1 MCARDHDFSMINILV
16 VDVGTSSM
24 RGTLFGQDGG
34 ILMGTQ
40 STYQSEFPAEFLV
53 EQDPHSWEGALLYV
67 AAEAVKWTSANGQS
81 IHAISL
87 TAQRSS
93 AIPLDRAGSPLRK
106 AIMWQ
111 DTRSSEICRSLG
123 NHTAEIFSRTGL
135 RISPV
140 MAAPK
145 FAWLK
150 QHERS
155 IYQSAHKLAVIS
167 DYLLFLMTGN
177 FVTDE
182 TYGSRTLLMNLKTR
196 TWDSDLIRLFDLD
209 ERKLCSLVKPGSIVG
224 NTTETFKARTGIP
237 SGTPVIS
244 AGGDQQCAALG
255 AGIGIRDVFQITS
268 GTGSY
273 IVAASIESMLDP
285 KMRFL
290 CSAAAIPDRFIVESS
305 ILTASALY
313 SWAANVFYGLSIY
326 DASALKRL
334 AEDAALSPV
343 GANGVIMHPYPQ
355 GRGTPDWNSA
365 ATGSFA
371 NITLATTR
379 GDLVRA
385 VLEGIAAEIAEN
397 LEILLDNAGPDTR
410 LFLAGGLT
418 NLPLFNQIQADTYHR
433 PVWLPRN
440 KETTSLGAWISAAVT
455 MGAYGSYES
464 AFDMA
469 TCNSEA
475 EKYEPIPKNVS
486 VYRCLRIEKER
497 LYRALVNADY
507 YGPKA
512 ELRPPPGGEK

>member
-1 MCARDHDFSMINILV
+1 MINFLV
-16 VDVGTSSM
+16 VDGGTSSM
-24 RGTLFGQDGG
+24 RGTLFGQNGE

-67 AAEAVKWTSANGQS
+67 AAEAAKWTRAHGQS

-93 AIPLDRAGSPLRK
+93 AIALDRAGSPLRK

-111 DTRSSEICRSLG
+111 DRRSSEICRSLG
-123 NHTAEIFSRTGL
+123 DHTAEIYSRTGL

-145 FAWLK
+145 FAYLK
-150 QHERS
+150 QHEPS
-155 IYQSAHKLAVIS
+155 IYRSAHKLTVIP
-167 DYLLFLMTGN
+167 DYLLFLMTGK

-182 TYGSRTLLMNLKTR
+182 TCGSRTLLMNLKTR
-196 TWDSDLIRLFDLD
+196 AWDSELLRLFDLD
-209 ERKLCSLVKPGSIVG
+209 EHKLCSLVRPGSIVG
-224 NTTETFKARTGIP
+224 TTTEAFKSRTGIP

-255 AGIGIRDVFQITS
+255 AGIGIQDVFQVTS
-268 GTGSY
+268 GTGAY
-273 IVAASIESMLDP
+273 IVAASIELTLDP

-290 CSAAAIPDRFIVESS
+290 CSTSAIPDRFILESS
-305 ILTASALY
+305 ILTASAIY
-313 SWAANVFYGLSIY
+313 SWAANALYGLSIY
-326 DASALKRL
+326 DTSALTRL
-334 AEDAALSPV
+334 AEDAAHSPI
-343 GANGVIMHPYPQ
+343 GANGIIMLPYPQ
-355 GRGTPDWNSA
+355 GRGTPDWNSG
-365 ATGSFA
+365 ATASFA

-379 GDLVRA
+379 GDLIRA

-397 LEILLDNAGPDTR
+397 LEILLDYAGPETR

-418 NLPLFNQIQADTYHR
+418 NLPLFNQIQADTYQR

-440 KETTSLGAWISAAVT
+440 RETTSLGAWISAAVT
-455 MGAYGSYES
+455 MGAYGSYEG

-469 TCNSEA
+469 TRNSEA
-475 EKYEPIPKNVS
+475 EKYEPIPNNVS
-486 VYRCLRIEKER
+486 AYRKLRIQKEK
-497 LYRALVNADY
+497 LYRALVNGDC
-507 YGPKA
+507 YGPNA
-512 ELRPPPGGEK
+512 ELRPEPGGTR